1 MFGVGKSDQRG
12 GFTFNVNK
20 TKIMVNFTHY
30 TYLGKKMEIG
40 GDMIEVVDEFVHLG
54 TYINEERDEVEDIG
68 ERGQAD
74 KAHFS
79 E

>member
-1 MFGVGKSDQRG
+1 
-12 GFTFNVNK
+12 
-20 TKIMVNFTHY
+20 
-30 TYLGKKMEIG
+30 
-40 GDMIEVVDEFVHLG
+40 MIEVVDEF
-54 TYINEERDEVEDIG
+54 INEERDEVEDIG